1 MNPFA
6 YLLVRLTIGMSMF
19 GHGLVRIPKL
29 MDFSGGMVA
38 NFDGSFLPAL
48 LVRPFS
54 LALPFL
60 EFIIGLFLIIGFK
73 TKVTAQAGGLLMVI
87 LIFGTSMIENWSAL
101 PSQMIH
107 ASFFIVLIQFIASKD
122 YLALDAYLKNK

>member
-29 MDFSGGMVA
+29 TGFSEGMVA
-38 NFDGSFLPAL
+38 NFNGSFLPAL
-48 LVRPFS
+48 LVKPFS

-73 TKVTAQAGGLLMVI
+73 TKVTAQTGGLLMVI

-107 ASFFIVLIQFIASKD
+107 ASFFIVLIQFIASND
-122 YLALDAYLKNK
+122 CLASDTYLKR

>member
-6 YLLVRLTIGMSMF
+6 YLLVRLTIGMSML

-29 MDFSGGMVA
+29 STFSEGMVA
-38 NFDGSFLPAL
+38 NFEGSLLPAI

-54 LALPFL
+54 LALPFM
-60 EFIIGLFLIIGFK
+60 EFIIGLLLLVGFK
-73 TKVTAQAGGLLMVI
+73 TKLFSQAGGILMVV
-87 LIFGTSMIENWSAL
+87 LIFGTSLIENWSAL

-107 ASFFIVLIQFIASKD
+107 ASFFIVLLQFIVSND
-122 YLALDAYLKNK
+122 MALDGYLKK

>member
-6 YLLVRLTIGMSMF
+6 YLLVRLTIGMSML

-29 MDFSGGMVA
+29 STFSEGMVA
-38 NFDGSFLPAL
+38 NFEGSLLPAI

-54 LALPFL
+54 LALPFM
-60 EFIIGLFLIIGFK
+60 EFIIGLLLLVGFK
-73 TKVTAQAGGLLMVI
+73 TKLFSQAGGILMVV
-87 LIFGTSMIENWSAL
+87 LIFGTSLIENWSAL

-107 ASFFIVLIQFIASKD
+107 ASFFIVLLQFIGSND
-122 YLALDAYLKNK
+122 MALDGYLKK